1 MKGALNLDKYSPLQD
16 LLPLDDADPELDD
29 EDAAPEQEA
38 DQIENNLEEA
48 QIVPT
53 LRLDYKLKTMEER
66 SELVARIIEQTPSAN
81 LSNRYLEI
89 LGDYIMGAISKE
101 DKKAHLY
108 LTDNRRITIDR
119 RETSLEGIIEKFENG
134 ADGFY
139 NLIAESDKNV
149 IFQHKQEI
157 T

>member
-1 MKGALNLDKYSPLQD
+1 MKGALNLDDYTPLN
-16 LLPLDDADPELDD
+16 LLPLDEADPELDE

-48 QIVPT
+48 QIVPS

-108 LTDNRRITIDR
+108 LR
-119 RETSLEGIIEKFENG
+119 
-134 ADGFY
+134 
-139 NLIAESDKNV
+139 
-149 IFQHKQEI
+149 
-157 T
+157 

>member
-1 MKGALNLDKYSPLQD
+1 MDNYSPLQD
-16 LLPLDDADPELDD
+16 LLPLDEADPELDD

-38 DQIENNLEEA
+38 DQIESNLEEA
-48 QIVPT
+48 AIVPS
-53 LRLDYKLKTMEER
+53 LRLDYKLKTCEER
-66 SELVARIIEQTPSAN
+66 SELVARIIEQTPPAN

-89 LGDYIMGAISKE
+89 LGDYIMGGISKE
-101 DKKAHLY
+101 EKKAHKY

-139 NLIAESDKNV
+139 NLMTESDKNV

>member
-1 MKGALNLDKYSPLQD
+1 MDDYTPLD
-16 LLPLDDADPELDD
+16 LLPLDEPDPELD
-29 EDAAPEQEA
+29 EDA
-38 DQIENNLEEA
+38 DTIENNLEEA
-48 QIVPT
+48 AIVPS

-89 LGDYIMGAISKE
+89 LGDYIMGGISKE
-101 DKKAHLY
+101 EKKAHKY

-139 NLIAESDKNV
+139 NLIADSDKNV
-149 IFQHKQEI
+149 IF
-157 T
+157 